1 MSPNKVGI
9 VTVSALAGAAA
20 LCARHMKSQLL
31 VSPAKG
37 CPCMPDKAA
46 DEHEQQ
52 RERGCSPHE
61 VRHAA

>member
-1 MSPNKVGI
+1 MSPKKVGI
-9 VTVSALAGAAA
+9 VTGAALAGAAA
-20 LCARHMKSQLL
+20 LCARHMKSQLQ

-52 RERGCSPHE
+52 RERGCSPRE
-61 VRHAA
+61 VRDAA